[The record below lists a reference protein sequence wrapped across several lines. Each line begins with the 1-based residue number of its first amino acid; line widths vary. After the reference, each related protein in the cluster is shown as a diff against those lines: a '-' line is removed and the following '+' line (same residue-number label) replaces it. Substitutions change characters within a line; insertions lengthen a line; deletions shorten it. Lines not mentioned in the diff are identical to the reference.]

1 MKADKGKSV
10 KDCEVLIAKSC
21 GTFIAIPKMYLCAVK
36 DFEETAKLDNLQKPL
51 IGVAQNAGKAVLLAD
66 PKFIIGSKRQ
76 KSHIPKFLLFLENK
90 DRNISLQVDEI
101 IGLRKIPLQSNPQ
114 KKLSKNPITFQMGK
128 FRSQKLALINVE
140 GLLNS
145 LIGKNNNIYKDIS
158 VDFVKT
164 TESNDELRSFLSFVF
179 DDEKFAIEIENLN
192 GVKPI
197 EEIKVLDPTH
207 DDSVPIVGFDD
218 TICPFVSERS
228 SLYAIQAFFSPAT
241 QNSDGRHAIA
251 IGSSSKC
258 ELHNI
263 STSKLV
269 RTNKNNGKQVHDLT
283 QFKSIFEASSSYGF
297 DIGPNEHIRVVNLES
312 VAPLKSLYPI
322 SPKLKQSSRG
332 VLQENA
338 NFLSVS
344 GNNFN
349 YIFPLSMLKKVSLKS
364 EIKISKN
371 QNINMLGFTELE
383 GKVTAVFNL
392 DVVLGGQNDESKYV
406 IFIETDG
413 IQAALAV
420 PKMDRVSIPKNLL
433 SKDIRE
439 NNSAMFQDVAAAKVV
454 YKSIV
459 YYQLEPV
466 DLQERLLRLSK

>member
-1 MKADKGKSV
+1 M
-10 KDCEVLIAKSC
+10 
-21 GTFIAIPKMYLCAVK
+21 
-36 DFEETAKLDNLQKPL
+36 
-51 IGVAQNAGKAVLLAD
+51 
-66 PKFIIGSKRQ
+66 
-76 KSHIPKFLLFLENK
+76 
-90 DRNISLQVDEI
+90 
-101 IGLRKIPLQSNPQ
+101 
-114 KKLSKNPITFQMGK
+114 
-128 FRSQKLALINVE
+128 
-140 GLLNS
+140 
-145 LIGKNNNIYKDIS
+145 GKNNTIYKDIS

-164 TESNDELRSFLSFVF
+164 TENNDELRSFLSFVF

-218 TICPFVSERS
+218 TICPFVGERN

-322 SPKLKQSSRG
+322 SPKLKQSSKG
-332 VLQENA
+332 VLQESA

-392 DVVLGGQNDESKYV
+392 DVVLGGRNDESDYV

-439 NNSAMFQDVAAAKVV
+439 NNSAVSDVAAAKVV

-459 YYQLEPV
+459 YYQLEPA
-466 DLQERLLRLSK
+466 DLQERLLRLSKWWQL